1 MSAITF
7 IQMFLVASAATGLF
21 FVAAIGTGHL
31 ARKVFEWYK
40 RKKDEH

>member
-7 IQMFLVASAATGLF
+7 IQMFLVASVATGLF
-21 FVAAIGTGHL
+21 FVTAIGTGHL